1 MVFGSDGAVAQH
13 LASRPGWEPIW
24 EPFAVDWCGRVWTPA
39 DSEPFDSGRY
49 GRLRTLTDA
58 ACTSTDQKVVGSS
71 PAGRATNCKGFWL
84 TMAFD
89 RWPHSPTSVSAQ
101 DGGGLSPVKGPSHPE
116 TEQWRVRQTT
126 TSGVLLSDSTLR
138 LAGQGRD
145 RRWHRWLRPPPA
157 RRRQRR
163 GARGCPNPGM
173 RPRPR

>member
-1 MVFGSDGAVAQH
+1 MLTQTMPQRVMRRVELLCRERETPGRCSELTSH
-13 LASRPGWEPIW
+13 ASGCI
-24 EPFAVDWCGRVWTPA
+24 AI
-39 DSEPFDSGRY
+39 
-49 GRLRTLTDA
+49 RLT
-58 ACTSTDQKVVGSS
+58 TDQKVVGSS

-84 TMAFD
+84 TMAFE
-89 RWPHSPTSVSAQ
+89 RWPYSPTSVSAQ

-145 RRWHRWLRPPPA
+145 RRWHQWLRPPPA

>member
-84 TMAFD
+84 TMAFE
-89 RWPHSPTSVSAQ
+89 RWPYSPTSVSAQ

-145 RRWHRWLRPPPA
+145 RRWHQWLRPPPA